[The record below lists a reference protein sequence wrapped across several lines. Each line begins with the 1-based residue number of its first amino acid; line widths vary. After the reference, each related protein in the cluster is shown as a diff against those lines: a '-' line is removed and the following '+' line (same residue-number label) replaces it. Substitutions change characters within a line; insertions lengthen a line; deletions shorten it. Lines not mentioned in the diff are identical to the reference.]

1 MEHEKETF
9 QVTVQINKGL
19 EPMTLTIIVEE
30 TKIPDQDYE
39 LTFKITRD
47 KDNDTLA
54 VLAPDSDSTWKILE
68 GKMEQEEVDLIGEA
82 IDAHYA

>member
-9 QVTVQINKGL
+9 QVTVQINRGL

-30 TKIPDQDYE
+30 TKIPDQDYD

-54 VLAPDSDSTWKILE
+54 VLAPDSDNCWQILE

>member
-54 VLAPDSDSTWKILE
+54 VLAPDSDNAWKILE